1 MTPKWRNAGALAL
14 GVAATGSLLVSG
26 VVVAAAPGQVVPTLR
41 TVLVARATTDSPS
54 ITPALRSQQQYAV
67 VPVATALPTAAPGL
81 EPAAAASTTPLRSP
95 LTSPAGITAS
105 SDGQAMVV
113 AVRAESPA
121 PARASSR
128 TGDVIALTNAERRKA
143 GCRDLKP
150 DSRLAAAAQ
159 AHAADMAEEGYF
171 SHTGKDGRYFDER
184 VRAAGYPRP
193 GAENIAKGQSSA
205 KEVVREWM
213 ASSAHRSAM
222 LTCGFTTIGIGYDGR
237 GNYWVQEFGK

>member
-1 MTPKWRNAGALAL
+1 VTPKWRNAGALAL
-14 GVAATGSLLVSG
+14 GVATGSLLVSG

-41 TVLVARATTDSPS
+41 TVLVARATPVSPS
-54 ITPALRSQQQYAV
+54 ITSTPRSQQYSV

-81 EPAAAASTTPLRSP
+81 EPTAAAGTLSPTAPLARPASIAAPSDRQ
-95 LTSPAGITAS
+95 ATA
-105 SDGQAMVV
+105 V
-113 AVRAESPA
+113 AVRADGPA
-121 PARASSR
+121 PARASGR

-184 VRAAGYPRP
+184 VRDAGYPRP

-205 KEVVREWM
+205 KDVVREWM
-213 ASSAHRSAM
+213 ASSSHRSAM
-222 LTCGFTTIGIGYDGR
+222 LTCGFTTIGVGYDGR